1 MTTRSTLQHGA
12 LAPAILA
19 LVLSVASM
27 PLSAQEA
34 DTGQLRQNIEVL
46 SGVLEEALNLNETA
60 GLFGI
65 ALGGVES
72 TYLHGQG
79 IVMEVRTPLANR
91 RNRLSLAA
99 LTSTMQSLGARAN
112 PFEAMRRGAVQ
123 ETARA
128 ETTAAPADT
137 FYRQMMERIAA
148 IDYSLIVNTAI
159 QQASN
164 SARSLRSLAELDD
177 DAYQQLQA
185 QIEALRERTQSGLS
199 EMRALEVEIR
209 QSGADDDSVAREALS
224 ARLDALLGRI
234 EPLREE
240 AVAFAQELRDRTEA
254 ASARYGEVWRQELAQ
269 FEMDLYTA
277 VCDFGASLRA
287 LPADERL
294 SIILTGLGADADDN
308 RRTDKVHV
316 LNKADIQQCQS
327 GTIDVATLRDRSVE
341 YSY

>member
-1 MTTRSTLQHGA
+1 M
-12 LAPAILA
+12 PAILT
-19 LVLSVASM
+19 LGLGLASM
-27 PLSAQEA
+27 PLSAQEI
-34 DTGQLRQNIEVL
+34 DIRQLRQNIEVL
-46 SGVLEEALNLNETA
+46 SGVLEEALSLNQTA

-79 IVMEVRTPLANR
+79 IVMEVQTPLANR

-99 LTSTMQSLGARAN
+99 LSSTMQSLGARAN
-112 PFEAMRRGAVQ
+112 PFEAMRRGVA
-123 ETARA
+123 EEAARA
-128 ETTAAPADT
+128 EAAAAPADA
-137 FYRQMMERIAA
+137 FYREMMDRIAD
-148 IDYSLIVNTAI
+148 IDYSLIVNITM

-164 SARSLRSLAELDD
+164 SARSLRSLGELDD

-185 QIEALRERTQSGLS
+185 QIEALRQRTQSGLS
-199 EMRALEVEIR
+199 DLRALEVEIR
-209 QSGADDDSVAREALS
+209 QSGAADGSASAAREALS

-240 AVAFAQELRDRTEA
+240 AVAFAQELRDQTEG
-254 ASARYGEVWRQELAQ
+254 ASARYVEAWQQELAQ
-269 FEMDLYTA
+269 LETDLYTA
-277 VCDFGASLRA
+277 LCDFGASLRA
-287 LPADERL
+287 LPAEEYL

-316 LNKADIQQCQS
+316 LGKADIQQCQS
-327 GTIDVATLRDRSVE
+327 GTIDVATLRRRSVE